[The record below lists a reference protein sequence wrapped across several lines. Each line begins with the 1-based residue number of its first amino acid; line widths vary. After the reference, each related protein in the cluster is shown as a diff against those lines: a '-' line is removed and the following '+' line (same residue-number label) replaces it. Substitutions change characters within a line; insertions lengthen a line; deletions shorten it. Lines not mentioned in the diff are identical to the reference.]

1 MVGVGVVVV
10 HEPGILFYLLCTG
23 IFVCGRGDGGK
34 RGVASEYL

>member
-23 IFVCGRGDGGK
+23 IFVCGGGWRETRGC
-34 RGVASEYL
+34 E